1 MSDDPN
7 VRPPARSRSW
17 LVALGSAVAV
27 VIVVVVATV
36 AVSSGRHRSA
46 ASSSGVSPSPSGVPS
61 PSGQPLSP
69 TPTDPNA
76 TTVVATATPLASPT
90 GPVPTAPAGGFY
102 LCQGDA
108 GMATC
113 ADGTGTPIR
122 QLGIPMLAPGD
133 ATYNARDGYL
143 YYRELLSNA
152 HGSVERISRVALT
165 GGTAQIVVQG
175 PDSLNET
182 DVSFG
187 SPTSSPDGNF
197 LAYGQMTLAFN
208 VPGGPMQIASPGA
221 ETVGPVSG
229 PPHAPTT
236 ARLVQIKIQN
246 LRDLKAPPV
255 IVPLSLMSSD
265 IAADPLLGWSA
276 DSRQLFLIGP
286 GHKVDSLAIGTDGV
300 ATRVATVFDP
310 AAVAPG
316 CQISQT
322 LLSTSGDFFVVAS
335 CMNTIDAYKVH
346 NGKAERFGT
355 IVNTAG
361 WYVDTAQLDT
371 TGRVLDVTWF
381 APPNS
386 PQCEEVGGSARIIDG
401 VPTAVEIQTT
411 PGCIFHGRSAEVASP
426 P

>member
-1 MSDDPN
+1 MSDNSRHPST
-7 VRPPARSRSW
+7 RSRTW
-17 LVALGSAVAV
+17 LVALGAAVAV
-27 VIVVVVATV
+27 VIVVIVATV
-36 AVSSGRHRSA
+36 SVGSGRHRSA
-46 ASSSGVSPSPSGVPS
+46 AGSSGVAPG
-61 PSGQPLSP
+61 PSGQPSPSEPSSP
-69 TPTDPNA
+69 TPSDPNA

-90 GPVPTAPAGGFY
+90 GPMPTAPDGGFY
-102 LCQGDA
+102 LCQGDP

-113 ADGTGTPIR
+113 GDATGMPIR

-133 ATYNARDGYL
+133 ATYNLRDGYL

-208 VPGGPMQIASPGA
+208 VPGGPTQIASPGA
-221 ETVGPVSG
+221 EAVGPSNG
-229 PPHAPTT
+229 PPGAPTT
-236 ARLVQIKIQN
+236 TRLVQIKVQN
-246 LRDLKAPPV
+246 LHNLKAPPV

-286 GHKVDSLAIGTDGV
+286 GHKVDSLAIGADGI

-322 LLSTSGDFFVVAS
+322 LLSASGDFFVVAS
-335 CMNTIDAYKVH
+335 CASTIEAFKVH
-346 NGKAERFGT
+346 NGKAERFGSL
-355 IVNTAG
+355 VNTAG

-371 TGRVLDVTWF
+371 TGRVLEVTWD

-386 PQCEEVGGSARIIDG
+386 PQCVEVGGSARIIDG
-401 VPTAVEIQTT
+401 VPTAVQIQTT
-411 PGCIFHGRSAEVASP
+411 PGCIYNDGSAAIASSP
-426 P
+426 